1 MTQDWYG
8 GTKPADGAN
17 QATGGGA
24 LCLIGGRGKI
34 QWHSVV
40 LNELS
45 LCVEKET
52 VCLIFFGR
60 QRIVTRVHSFVT
72 YGINRPTII
81 LCGNDS
87 CEKESLGECC
97 SLIKRHQAASLGVVG
112 QLPRLIQSPFIPNQ
126 LSVEPPHR
134 FQTKALSRGQQTK
147 KETKRIERHQGAW
160 MLEGWQLNHYVD
172 NAGQDY
178 AKKCES

>member
-1 MTQDWYG
+1 MSDSGLIRRHKTCRWSQSSNG
-8 GTKPADGAN
+8 R
-17 QATGGGA
+17 GGGS
-24 LCLIGGRGKI
+24 LFDRGEGEDSMK
-34 QWHSVV
+34 QCGTRRTVFMRGER
-40 LNELS
+40 N
-45 LCVEKET
+45 CVSY
-52 VCLIFFGR
+52 FGR

-87 CEKESLGECC
+87 SENESLGECC

-126 LSVEPPHR
+126 LSVEPSHR

-160 MLEGWQLNHYVD
+160 MLEG
-172 NAGQDY
+172 
-178 AKKCES
+178 

>member
-1 MTQDWYG
+1 MEPIKQRE
-8 GTKPADGAN
+8 
-17 QATGGGA
+17 GGA
-24 LCLIGGRGKI
+24 LCLIRGRI
-34 QWHSVV
+34 QWNSVV
-40 LNELS
+40 LDELS

-52 VCLIFFGR
+52 VCLIFFGW

-72 YGINRPTII
+72 YGINNRPTII

-87 CEKESLGECC
+87 CENESLGECC

-126 LSVEPPHR
+126 LSVEPSHR

-160 MLEGWQLNHYVD
+160 MLEGWQLNHYED
-172 NAGQDY
+172 NAGQKIRKLNKWTRN
-178 AKKCES
+178 A